1 MKNRR
6 TLLVAFLLCATLLVG
21 VGYAAFT
28 GNLIINGTATYTHD
42 GSELDEDIF
51 FSGYENLKHCNV
63 AFADKDTAT
72 LEVIFTPADSLDG
85 GRTCVATATLI
96 ITNTSPDKA
105 VKFDTTALNEI
116 IVNSA
121 DTTASIFE
129 VDATLSNETL
139 AANSTIKVNVTV
151 TASISGINENRTGTF
166 VIQLPATEVG
176 AGA

>member
-42 GSELDEDIF
+42 GAQLDEDIF

-63 AFADKDTAT
+63 SFADSDTAT
-72 LEVIFTPADSLDG
+72 LEVIFTPADSTDG
-85 GRTCVATATLI
+85 GKTCTATATLI
-96 ITNTSPDKA
+96 ITNTSEDKS
-105 VKFDTTALNEI
+105 VKFDTAALDKI

-121 DTTASIFE
+121 DTAASIFE
-129 VDATLSNETL
+129 VTATLSNETL
-139 AANSTIKVNVTV
+139 AANSTIKVDVTV
-151 TASISGINENRTGTF
+151 KANLQGISADRTGTF
-166 VIQLPATEVG
+166 VIQLPATQV
-176 AGA
+176 A